1 MIIKIDD
8 LRGEEIALLLAEHL
22 ADMHNTS
29 PAESVH
35 ALDVQALRASDIT
48 FFSGRIDDQLAG
60 CIAIKMLCNTSAELK
75 SMRTAHRFRG
85 QGVASGLLRHCLDVA
100 KTRGISTVY
109 LETGTQTYFKA
120 AHRLYKK
127 HGFKD
132 CGPFGNYI
140 IDVNSRFMLFEL

>member
-35 ALDVQALRASDIT
+35 ALDVQALKASNIT
-48 FFSGRIDDQLAG
+48 FFSGWIDDQLAG
-60 CIAIKMLCNTSAELK
+60 CIAIKMLSDTSAELK

-85 QGVASGLLRHCLDVA
+85 QGVAAGLLRHCLDVA
-100 KTRGISTVY
+100 KTRGVSTVY
-109 LETGTQTYFKA
+109 LETGTQPYFEA

-140 IDVNSRFMLFEL
+140 IDANSRFMVFEL